1 MHQHRITV
9 TSISALLAFVA
20 SSCGVGVDMAFRA
33 DRSAALA
40 LSVEVPQPV
49 EAKLRQF
56 AAADSRPAM
65 FDAAAIAAS
74 VAARGI
80 AVRESVS
87 PDGRSWRGAFS
98 IADIEKLLA
107 GDKDLA
113 SVLSFNRGPGWA
125 SIRLRV
131 DRSNALALARLFPG
145 LDGQLLEALQP
156 PALYDNPVSS
166 QEYRTMLSGLLGKA
180 AVAALDGAAFKL
192 TASLPGTILES
203 SGNVR
208 GDATR
213 KTVSL
218 AFPAIDVMVLEQPIV
233 FFVQWKE

>member
-166 QEYRTMLSGLLGKA
+166 QEYRTMLIRLFGPFGFQEYQTNEPNICLKPENIFMARIGNIISKE
-180 AVAALDGAAFKL
+180 VQTEFKWL
-192 TASLPGTILES
+192 RFGVSPG
-203 SGNVR
+203 G
-208 GDATR
+208 
-213 KTVSL
+213 
-218 AFPAIDVMVLEQPIV
+218 
-233 FFVQWKE
+233 